1 MIMKQNFLVWFG
13 CVALMVA
20 VAACATTNNEKAKK
34 EAEVARRLGEAYL
47 QQGNF
52 AAALKEFKKAEK
64 KYPDDHLLQYDL
76 GLLYAL
82 KERYDEAI
90 VHYKKALELSPTYGA
105 AMNSL
110 ANAYAGKKNWDQAIF
125 YYRKVINDILYAT
138 PHFAYTGMGNAY
150 FYKGD
155 LQRSEKN
162 YQQALKIK
170 PDFVRALQ
178 GISETY
184 IAMGRLPEAVE
195 KLEKA
200 VRLVPESAPLH
211 FQLARAYQMSL
222 EFEKAY
228 RSYLKVIELA
238 PETGLAE
245 QAEDGAMEV
254 KKYL

>member
-1 MIMKQNFLVWFG
+1 MKRNLIIWFG
-13 CVALMVA
+13 CIILLGV
-20 VAACATTNNEKAKK
+20 VAACATKDIEKQKK

-52 AAALKEFKKAEK
+52 SGALKELKKAEA

-76 GLLYAL
+76 GLLYAF

-90 VHYKKALELSPTYGA
+90 VHYKKALELSPTYGP

-110 ANAYAGKKNWDQAIF
+110 GNAYAGKKDWDQAIF

-138 PHFAYTGMGNAY
+138 PHFAYTGLGNAY
-150 FYKGD
+150 YYKGE
-155 LQRSEKN
+155 LKRSEKN

-170 PDFVRALQ
+170 PDFVKALQ

-184 IAMGRLPEAVE
+184 IAMGRVPEAVE

-200 VRLVPESAPLH
+200 VRIEPEFARLH
-211 FQLARAYQMSL
+211 FQLARAYQVAL
-222 EFEKAY
+222 EFDKAY
-228 RSYLKVIELA
+228 RSYQKVIELA
-238 PETGLAE
+238 PETGLAD
-245 QAEDGAMEV
+245 QAEQGAREV

>member
-1 MIMKQNFLVWFG
+1 MKQKFLIWFG
-13 CVALMVA
+13 CVTLMVA

-34 EAEVARRLGEAYL
+34 EAEVTRRLGEAYL

-52 AAALKEFKKAEK
+52 SAALKEFKKAEK

-90 VHYKKALELSPTYGA
+90 VHYKRALELSPTYGA

-110 ANAYAGKKNWDQAIF
+110 ANAYAGKKDWDQAIF

-138 PHFAYTGMGNAY
+138 PHFAYTGLGNAY
-150 FYKGD
+150 YHKGD
-155 LQRSEKN
+155 FKRSEKN
-162 YQQALKIK
+162 YQQALSIK

-178 GISETY
+178 GLSETY
-184 IAMGRLPEAVE
+184 IAMGRVPEAVE

-200 VRLVPESAPLH
+200 VRVVPESAQLH
-211 FQLARAYQMSL
+211 FQLARAYQLSL

-238 PETGLAE
+238 PETGLAD
-245 QAEDGAMEV
+245 QAEEGISEV

>member
-1 MIMKQNFLVWFG
+1 MKRHALIWLG
-13 CVALMVA
+13 CVFLLIAA
-20 VAACATTNNEKAKK
+20 AACATTSSEKNKR

-52 AAALKEFKKAEK
+52 SGALKEFKKAEK
-64 KYPDDHLLQYDL
+64 KNPNDHLLQYDL

-82 KERYDEAI
+82 RERYDEAI
-90 VHYKKALELSPTYGA
+90 LHYKKALELSPAYGA
-105 AMNSL
+105 AMNGL
-110 ANAYAGKKNWDQAIF
+110 GNAYAGKKEWDQAIL

-138 PHFAYTGMGNAY
+138 PHFAYTGLGNAY
-150 FYKGD
+150 YYKGD

-162 YQQALKIK
+162 YLQALKIK

-184 IAMGRLPEAVE
+184 IAMGWVPEAVE

-200 VRLVPESAPLH
+200 VRLSPESAPLH
-211 FQLARAYQMSL
+211 YQMGRAYQLAL
-222 EFEKAY
+222 EFEKAF
-228 RSYLKVIELA
+228 RSYQKVIELA
-238 PETGLAE
+238 PDTGLAD
-245 QAEDGAMEV
+245 QAEEGILEV

>member
-1 MIMKQNFLVWFG
+1 MKRNGLIWFG
-13 CVALMVA
+13 CVVLLI
-20 VAACATTNNEKAKK
+20 AAASCATTSSEKNKQ
-34 EAEVARRLGEAYL
+34 EAEVSRRLGEAYL

-52 AAALKEFKKAEK
+52 AGALKEFKKAEK
-64 KYPDDHLLQYDL
+64 INPNDHLLQYDL

-82 KERYDEAI
+82 RERYDEAI

-110 ANAYAGKKNWDQAIF
+110 GNAYAGKKEWDQAIF

-138 PHFAYTGMGNAY
+138 PHFAYTGLGNAY
-150 FYKGD
+150 YYKGD

-162 YQQALKIK
+162 YLQALKIK

-184 IAMGRLPEAVE
+184 IAMGRVPEAVE

-200 VRLVPESAPLH
+200 VRLYPESAPLH
-211 FQLARAYQMSL
+211 FQLARAYQQAL

-228 RSYLKVIELA
+228 RSYQKVIELA
-238 PETGLAE
+238 PETGLAD
-245 QAEDGAMEV
+245 QAEEGAKEV

>member
-1 MIMKQNFLVWFG
+1 MKQNLLVWLG
-13 CVALMVA
+13 CMVLTVA
-20 VAACATTNNEKAKK
+20 VAACATTNAETKKK
-34 EAEVARRLGEAYL
+34 EAEVTRRLGEAYL

-52 AAALKEFKKAEK
+52 AGALKEFKKAEQK
-64 KYPDDHLLQYDL
+64 NPNDHLLQYDL

-110 ANAYAGKKNWDQAIF
+110 GNAYAGKKDWDQAIF

-138 PHFAYTGMGNAY
+138 PHFAYSNLGNAY

-155 LQRSEKN
+155 LQRSERN
-162 YQQALKIK
+162 YLQALSIR
-170 PDFVRALQ
+170 PDFVRGLQ
-178 GISETY
+178 GLSETY
-184 IAMGRLPEAVE
+184 IAMGRIPEAVE

-200 VRLVPESAPLH
+200 VRLVPESASLH
-211 FQLARAYQMSL
+211 FQLGRAYQLAL

-228 RSYLKVIELA
+228 RSYQKTIELA
-238 PETGLAE
+238 PETGLAD
-245 QAEDGAMEV
+245 QAEEGAREV
-254 KKYL
+254 KKYF

>member
-1 MIMKQNFLVWFG
+1 MKQNLLVWLG
-13 CVALMVA
+13 CMVLMAA
-20 VAACATTNNEKAKK
+20 VAACATTNAETKKK
-34 EAEVARRLGEAYL
+34 EAEVTRRLGEAYL

-52 AAALKEFKKAEK
+52 AGALKEFKEAEQK
-64 KYPDDHLLQYDL
+64 NPNDHLLQYDL

-110 ANAYAGKKNWDQAIF
+110 GNAYAGKKEWDQAIF

-138 PHFAYTGMGNAY
+138 PHFAYTGLGNAY

-162 YQQALKIK
+162 YLQALSIR

-178 GISETY
+178 GLSETY
-184 IAMGRLPEAVE
+184 IAMGRIPEAVE

-200 VRLVPESAPLH
+200 VRLVPESATLH
-211 FQLARAYQMSL
+211 FQLGRAYQLAL

-228 RSYLKVIELA
+228 RSYQKVIELA
-238 PETGLAE
+238 PETGLAD
-245 QAEDGAMEV
+245 QAEEGAVEV
-254 KKYL
+254 KKYF